1 VVNEVLGQAAV
12 VEVRELFEHQAGFQ
26 LGLGKLLGAVL
37 VSVRRESPASGL
49 VGGLQDP
56 ARGFACLHISYHLA
70 RSAQVRGISREH
82 AHPLLKTMWG
92 VPAS

>member
-37 VSVRRESPASGL
+37 VSVRRESPAC
-49 VGGLQDP
+49 GLQDP